1 MAHTFSPAF
10 RKISLTA
17 HVSFSVGWLG
27 AVAAFL
33 ALALIGLTSTDPII
47 VRSAYVA
54 TNVLG
59 AFVIV
64 PASVGALMT
73 GIAQALITPWRLF
86 RHYWVAAKLTLT
98 VAATALLFL
107 HQFTAVADA
116 ARRAIEGPYSTV
128 PNVGPLATQLV
139 VDAVLALVILF
150 ANTAL
155 SVFKPWGR
163 IPEDARNRR
172 KLAVG
177 VVAAIFVVLAVVH
190 LVKGGH
196 AH

>member
-1 MAHTFSPAF
+1 MANTYSPAF
-10 RKISLTA
+10 RKMTLTA

-27 AVAAFL
+27 TVAAFL
-33 ALALIGLTSTDPII
+33 ALALIGLTSSSPIV
-47 VRSAYVA
+47 VRSAFVA

-64 PASVGALMT
+64 PASIGSLVT
-73 GIAQALITPWRLF
+73 GIAQSLITPWGVF

-98 VAATALLFL
+98 VAATALLFV

-116 ARRAIEGPYSTV
+116 ARRAVAAPYSV
-128 PNVGPLATQLV
+128 MPDVGPLATQLV
-139 VDAVLALVILF
+139 VDAVLALVVLF

-163 IPEDARNRR
+163 IPEDARARR
-172 KLAVG
+172 KVVVG
-177 VVAAIFVVLAVVH
+177 VLAALFIVFVVIH